1 MTFEVRVRRPVAA
14 FVDALPEKSRRIV
27 TAALK
32 GLGENPFPGSGG
44 DKELLTLPG
53 DRSVYRLH
61 IARTYTAFYGVDTDA
76 GIVSVYEVL
85 TIEQAHKRYGRL

>member
-1 MTFEVRVRRPVAA
+1 VTFEVRVRKPVAA
-14 FVDALPEKSRRIV
+14 FLDTLPEKSRRIV

-44 DKELLTLPG
+44 DRELLTLQG
-53 DRSVYRLH
+53 GRSVYRVQ
-61 IARTYTAFYGVDTDA
+61 IARTYTAFYQVHTEA
-76 GIVSVYEVL
+76 GTVNVYEVL

>member
-14 FVDALPEKSRRIV
+14 FINALPEKFRRIV
-27 TAALK
+27 KSALK

-44 DKELLTLPG
+44 DKELLTLQS

-61 IARTYTAFYGVDTDA
+61 IARTYTAFYSMDTDA